1 MSIRT
6 RWPWMTILPAAA
18 PVLNPIGRDI
28 TGSALFSGEQLSIWR
43 SIALIAIA
51 ILATME
57 WLERALRTLILK
69 RRANG
74 TPKCLDLS
82 KVLGFIKCLH
92 LPVLE

>member
-1 MSIRT
+1 
-6 RWPWMTILPAAA
+6 MTLLPAAA
-18 PVLNPIGRDI
+18 PVLNPMARDI
-28 TGSALFSGEQLSIWR
+28 TGSALFSGEQLSITIWR

-57 WLERALRTLILK
+57 WLERGAENAHLETPCK
-69 RRANG
+69 RHA
-74 TPKCLDLS
+74 